1 MSDSSQ
7 PYGLQPPRHL
17 CSWDSPAKN
26 TGMDC
31 HDLLQGIFLT
41 RGSNPHLLH
50 LPPWQVGSLP
60 LVPRIVIGRTD
71 AEAQAQTLMLWPPDA
86 KNWLIWKDPDAGK
99 DWRQK
104 EKGTT
109 EDEMVG
115 CHHWLNGR
123 KFEQAPRVGNG
134 QWSLACLSPWGRKEL
149 DMTER
154 LNWTVLEWVAYPF
167 SSRSSQPRN
176 RTEVS
181 CIAGGFFTREAL
193 NWMETIWPT
202 KPECLLSGPLQKQ
215 VCQLLANLCFSNLST
230 QRSRMGSIH
239 KISNKVTGSTQG
251 ILLKHRF
258 Y

>member
-1 MSDSSQ
+1 MDVRVGENWAPKNWCFWTVVLEKTLESPLDCKEIQ
-7 PYGLQPPRHL
+7 QVHPKGNQ
-17 CSWDSPAKN
+17 SW
-26 TGMDC
+26 
-31 HDLLQGIFLT
+31 
-41 RGSNPHLLH
+41 
-50 LPPWQVGSLP
+50 
-60 LVPRIVIGRTD
+60 IVIGRTD

-115 CHHWLNGR
+115 CHHWLNGC